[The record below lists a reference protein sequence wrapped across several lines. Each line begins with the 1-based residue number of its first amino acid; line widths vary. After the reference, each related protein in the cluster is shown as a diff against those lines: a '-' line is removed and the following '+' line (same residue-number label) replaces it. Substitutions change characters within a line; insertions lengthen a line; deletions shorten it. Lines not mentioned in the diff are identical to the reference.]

1 MPLTD
6 LEIRRSKPCEKP
18 YTLNDG
24 SGLSLLIEPN
34 GSKGWR
40 FRYRFD
46 GKPKMLSLG
55 TYPLVSLTDARQKR
69 DEAKK
74 LVASGINPS
83 DVRKRDKQERQNEIG
98 NTFEAIAR
106 EWYEKRT
113 DRWSAGYAEEMMKT
127 FETDVFPFIGGRP
140 IAEIKP
146 MELMG
151 VLSRLDERGA
161 TEKLRKVRQRCGEV
175 WRYAIV
181 TGRAEYNPAP
191 DLVSAFV
198 PHKKEHYAFLKH
210 EELPEFF
217 RTLNTYSGSI
227 VVKLAMRLQVL
238 TGLRPGELRQGEWAE
253 IDFEKR
259 LWEVPPS
266 RMKKRRPHCV
276 PLSAQAI
283 AILEQLKPIT
293 GHYQFIFPG
302 RIHHSKPMSEMAMN
316 VLIRRIGY
324 AGRVTGHG
332 FRHTMSTIL
341 HEQGYNTAWIET
353 QLAHVDKNSIRG
365 TYNHAQYLDGRREM
379 LQWYADYM
387 DVLEHGENVVHGRFG
402 QSSSITG

>member
-6 LEIRRSKPCEKP
+6 LEIRRSKPREKP

-324 AGRVTGHG
+324 AGRITGHG

-387 DVLEHGENVVHGRFG
+387 DALEHRENVVHGRFG
-402 QSSSITG
+402 KSS

>member
-6 LEIRRSKPCEKP
+6 LEIRRSKPREKP

-74 LVASGINPS
+74 LVVSGINPS

-140 IAEIKP
+140 IAKIKP

-379 LQWYADYM
+379 LQGYADYM

-402 QSSSITG
+402 QSS

>member
-1 MPLTD
+1 MLLTD
-6 LEIRRSKPCEKP
+6 LEIRRAKPGDKA
-18 YTLNDG
+18 YTKNDG
-24 SGLSLLIEPN
+24 NGLSLLIEPN

-55 TYPLVSLTDARQKR
+55 TYPTITLTEARQKR

-74 LVASGINPS
+74 LIVAGINPS
-83 DVRKRDKQERQNEIG
+83 NVRKEEKLAKQGRTG
-98 NTFEAIAR
+98 NTFELITR
-106 EWYEKRT
+106 EWYEKRV
-113 DRWSAGYAEEMMKT
+113 DRWSESYAEEMMST
-127 FETDVFPFIGGRP
+127 FETDVFPFIGHRP
-140 IAEIKP
+140 IADIKP
-146 MELMG
+146 MELLA
-151 VLSRLDERGA
+151 VLSKLDERGA

-191 DLVSAFV
+191 DLVSAFA
-198 PHKKEHYAFLKH
+198 PHKKEHYAFLNDD
-210 EELPEFF
+210 ELPDFF
-217 RTLNTYSGSI
+217 RALNAYSGSL

-253 IDFEKR
+253 IDFGKK
-259 LWEVPPS
+259 LWEVPLT

-276 PLSAQAI
+276 PLSDQAI
-283 AILEQLKPIT
+283 CILEQLKPIT
-293 GHYQFIFPG
+293 GKYQFIFPG
-302 RIHHSKPMSEMAMN
+302 RIHHNKPMSEMAMT

-341 HEQGYNTAWIET
+341 HEKGFNTAWIET

-365 TYNHAQYLDGRREM
+365 TYNHAQYLDGRRKM
-379 LQWYADYM
+379 LQWYADYL
-387 DVLEHGENVVHGRFG
+387 DELAGKVVG
-402 QSSSITG
+402 